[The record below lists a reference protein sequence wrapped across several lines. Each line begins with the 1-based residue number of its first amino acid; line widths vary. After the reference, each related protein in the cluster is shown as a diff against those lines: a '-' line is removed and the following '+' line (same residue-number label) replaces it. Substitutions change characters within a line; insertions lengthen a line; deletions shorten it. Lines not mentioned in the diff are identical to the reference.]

1 MYIAT
6 STLKALLVFPSSL
19 CKTDLVDLPTK
30 PDNVLAQT
38 TRGQLFSVLGELRR
52 PASTEELAERLRLH
66 PNGVRVHLDR
76 LHDAGFVTRTRER
89 QARGRPR
96 DQWSISP
103 EAQPGGD
110 PPSAYADLGR
120 WLVRAIAAS
129 NTRVRDIEAT
139 GRQIGRELAPTNDS
153 AAAEEQ
159 MHGALV
165 ALGFQPTRELNSSGT
180 LTYRLGNCP
189 YRDAA
194 HERQQVVCGLHR
206 GVTRGLLDAI
216 DPKTKLTG
224 FVPNDPY
231 QAGCLIELR
240 GRIAGQAAERN
251 AL

>member
-1 MYIAT
+1 
-6 STLKALLVFPSSL
+6 
-19 CKTDLVDLPTK
+19 VDLPTK
-30 PDNVLAQT
+30 PDNVLAQA
-38 TRGQLFSVLGELRR
+38 TRGQLFSLLGELRR

-76 LHDAGFVTRTRER
+76 LHDAGLVTRTRER

-120 WLVRAIAAS
+120 WLVRALATS
-129 NTRVRDIEAT
+129 NARVRDIEAT
-139 GRQIGRELAPTNDS
+139 GRRIGRELAPTNS
-153 AAAEEQ
+153 GAAAEEQ
-159 MHGALV
+159 MHSAL
-165 ALGFQPTRELNSSGT
+165 AAMGFQPTRELDDASGT

-240 GRIAGQAAERN
+240 GRLAAQAAKRDPD
-251 AL
+251 

>member
-1 MYIAT
+1 
-6 STLKALLVFPSSL
+6 
-19 CKTDLVDLPTK
+19 VDLPTK
-30 PDNVLAQT
+30 PDDVLAQA
-38 TRGQLFSVLGELRR
+38 TRRHLFSLLGELFR

-76 LHDAGFVTRTRER
+76 LHDAGLVTRTRER

-103 EAQPGGD
+103 GAQPGGD

-120 WLVRAIAAS
+120 WLVRARTAS
-129 NTRVRDIEAT
+129 NARVRDIEAT
-139 GRQIGRELAPTNDS
+139 GRRIGRELAPTDS
-153 AAAEEQ
+153 GAAAEEQ
-159 MHGALV
+159 MHSAL
-165 ALGFQPTRELNSSGT
+165 AAMGFQPTRELNAPGT

-216 DPKTKLTG
+216 DPKTKLTA

-240 GRIAGQAAERN
+240 GRLAAQAAERN
-251 AL
+251 PD